1 MSRDYRDPL
10 YGFITVD
17 EIEQRIIDSIYFQ
30 RLRSINQ
37 LGTTFFVYPSA
48 MHSRFEHS
56 LGTLF
61 VVDKLFDAIFSKPG
75 ATEVFGWDKNTYQ
88 MNKKMLRLAALL
100 HDLGHAPF
108 SHAAEDLFPYKDG
121 SDKRYLHEDYTYR
134 FITGTEITTLISS
147 ALGQDVPQKVAEIA
161 SERALDKDI
170 AFLSELLTGDFGA
183 DRIDYLIRD
192 SYHLGVQY
200 GRFDVHRLLNTLH
213 VRLNEEKEG
222 PEIAV
227 ESGGL
232 HTIEAFLLARY
243 FMFVDVYYHKT
254 RRIFDQH
261 LSDFLRL
268 CLPEGCFPESLD
280 EYLLWDDHRVM
291 FMLQKSKHENKIAEL
306 LVFRKHYRVAFETGD
321 HPEYHELERFDWLKD
336 TLGARFGE
344 KVKFDEA
351 KKSPYRFKAPLISV
365 KVNGAYKP
373 IQRRSTVIPHLKEI
387 NRCRVYAPLENRH
400 EVQKFCE
407 NFWEKRE
414 KERSGVSGG

>member
-1 MSRDYRDPL
+1 MKGKRGGNNLSRDYRDPL

-121 SDKRYLHEDYTYR
+121 SDKRYSHEDYTYR
-134 FITGTEITTLISS
+134 FIAGTEIATLISS

-192 SYHLGVQY
+192 SFLSSWGS
-200 GRFDVHRLLNTLH
+200 
-213 VRLNEEKEG
+213 VR
-222 PEIAV
+222 
-227 ESGGL
+227 
-232 HTIEAFLLARY
+232 
-243 FMFVDVYYHKT
+243 
-254 RRIFDQH
+254 
-261 LSDFLRL
+261 
-268 CLPEGCFPESLD
+268 
-280 EYLLWDDHRVM
+280 
-291 FMLQKSKHENKIAEL
+291 
-306 LVFRKHYRVAFETGD
+306 
-321 HPEYHELERFDWLKD
+321 
-336 TLGARFGE
+336 
-344 KVKFDEA
+344 
-351 KKSPYRFKAPLISV
+351 
-365 KVNGAYKP
+365 P
-373 IQRRSTVIPHLKEI
+373 I
-387 NRCRVYAPLENRH
+387 
-400 EVQKFCE
+400 
-407 NFWEKRE
+407 
-414 KERSGVSGG
+414 